1 MQLSLHLE
9 RLIGFFFSG
18 GGGEGEGE
26 REKAEHGL
34 VAVFKCS
41 SGHAVSLASLP
52 GQKDTL
58 SRLVS
63 H

>member
-9 RLIGFFFSG
+9 RLIVFFSWG
-18 GGGEGEGE
+18 GGGE
-26 REKAEHGL
+26 EKGTAEHGL

-41 SGHAVSLASLP
+41 SGHAVSLASLA
-52 GQKDTL
+52 GQKDAL